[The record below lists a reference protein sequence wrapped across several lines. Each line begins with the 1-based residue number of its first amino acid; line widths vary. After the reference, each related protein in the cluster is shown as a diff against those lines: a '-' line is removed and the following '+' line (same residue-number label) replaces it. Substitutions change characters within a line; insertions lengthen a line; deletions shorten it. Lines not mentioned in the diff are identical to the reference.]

1 MSRGSK
7 LCKREKN
14 KWQRELE
21 QYTKDKND
29 EQLDRERDLYDA
41 LYEAEYARDIEDNW
55 DGDWDDYEGDYSY
68 DYADDYD
75 EDDWHIEE
83 LDDWHFDSR
92 TYADSFAPGSHV
104 QNGKDVYLVLTTK
117 QFANLRTGEV
127 VRWLNHVELIWGS

>member
-29 EQLDRERDLYDA
+29 EQLDRERDLYDDLYDA
-41 LYEAEYARDIEDNW
+41 LYEVEYARNLEDNW
-55 DGDWDDYEGDYSY
+55 DGDWDNYDEDYSY
-68 DYADDYD
+68 DY
-75 EDDWHIEE
+75 EDDWYIEE
-83 LDDWHFDSR
+83 FDDWHLDSR
-92 TYADSFAPGSHV
+92 TYAESFTPGSHV

-127 VRWLNHVELIWGS
+127 VCWLAHAALIWGS